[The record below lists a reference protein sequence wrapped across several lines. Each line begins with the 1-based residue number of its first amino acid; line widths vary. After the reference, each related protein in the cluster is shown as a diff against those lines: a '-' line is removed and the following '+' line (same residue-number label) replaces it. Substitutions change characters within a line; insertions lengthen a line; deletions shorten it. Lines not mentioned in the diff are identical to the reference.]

1 MPLKEGYMEAM
12 FLQRLTKEL
21 FGTEQAIVMYSKI
34 KELRSWL
41 IIQYSIID
49 QSIQV
54 SSIVCIGSC

>member
-12 FLQRLTKEL
+12 FLQRLIKEL
-21 FGTEQAIVMYSKI
+21 FGTEQASVMYSKI